1 MLQNNDQLGMTY
13 EDGILYAVQVVK
25 GEISVCRN
33 IRLACQ
39 RFLDQLENREW
50 AWEFH
55 VNYVEHF
62 LEFAST
68 LRHTKGPDAGK
79 PLVLEPFQ
87 IFVICAIYGFRSK
100 KDPSRRMVTDVIVYI
115 PRKAGKSTLTAAIAL
130 YELQWGEAGAEVYT
144 LATNRDQASLV
155 FHAAQGFV
163 ENMPGDV
170 AALYNLS
177 RYQITK
183 TGDSQSVFKAL
194 SRDTKKSG
202 DGMNPSCVIVD
213 EAAQIVD
220 RNSIEVMHSGMV
232 ARKNPLR
239 VYITTASFTKETK
252 FYEDMAL
259 FEAMLTGEAE
269 DSPRWFG
276 LLYSLDPGDDWRDS
290 TTWLKANPMHG
301 ISVFEEAIAERA
313 EQAKHKPAALNE
325 FLCKTLNIYVSANSA
340 WVDRSFWDDPK
351 CNIVERVHDPESVF
365 IGFDLAATRDLNA
378 VCTLK
383 RYGDTDFEAEFKF
396 FLPEEGLSLVPKH
409 YADIFRM
416 AVKSGILHITEG
428 NVMDDREISDYIIA
442 KAAQY
447 DVKEVGYDAYNA
459 ASLVARLH
467 EAGLPVKK
475 VGQGMAVLS
484 NPSKHVEKL
493 IMQHQIKHD
502 GNPFVGWQL
511 GNCEVYE
518 DVNGNIKVRKN
529 EADKAAK
536 VDGIIAL
543 IVAMHCSLDNPVTT
557 GFGFRTF

>member
-1 MLQNNDQLGMTY
+1 MTY
-13 EDGILYAVQVVK
+13 EDGILYAVQVVR

-39 RFLDQLENREW
+39 RFLNQLEDRAW
-50 AWEFH
+50 AYEFH
-55 VNYVEHF
+55 VKYVEHF

-68 LRHTKGPDAGK
+68 LCHTKGPEAGK
-79 PLVLEPFQ
+79 PLLLQPFQ
-87 IFVICAIYGFRSK
+87 IFLICAIYGFRSK
-100 KDPSRRMVTDVIVYI
+100 KDTKRRMVTDVIVYI
-115 PRKAGKSTLTAAIAL
+115 PRKAGKSTLIAVLGL
-130 YELQWGEAGAEVYT
+130 YELQWGESGAEVYT

-163 ENMPGDV
+163 EAMPGDV
-170 AALYNLS
+170 SGLYGVS
-177 RYQITK
+177 RYQIVK
-183 TGDSQSVFKAL
+183 RGDSQSVFKAL

-202 DGMNPSCVIVD
+202 DGLNPSCVIID

-220 RNSIEVMHSGMV
+220 RNTIEVMFSGMV
-232 ARKNPLR
+232 ARQNPLR

-252 FYEDMAL
+252 FYEDMQL
-259 FEAMLTGEAE
+259 LEAMLSGEAE
-269 DSPRWFG
+269 DNPRWFG
-276 LLYSLDPGDDWRDS
+276 LLYSLDPGDDWREPS
-290 TTWLKANPMHG
+290 TWAKANPMHG
-301 ISVFEEAIAERA
+301 ISVFEEAIAQRA
-313 EQAKHKPAALNE
+313 EEAKHKPAALNE

-340 WVDRSFWDDPK
+340 WVDRDYWDSLK
-351 CNIVERVHDPESVF
+351 CSNVANLGREPEAVF
-365 IGFDLAATRDLNA
+365 IGFDLAAVRDLNA

-383 RYGDTDFEAEFKF
+383 RYAEDDYEAHWKF
-396 FLPEEGLSLVPKH
+396 FMPEAGYDLIPKH
-409 YADIFRM
+409 YLDIFRV
-416 AVKSGILHITEG
+416 ARQAGILHVTEG

-442 KAAQY
+442 ECNRNN
-447 DVKEVGYDAYNA
+447 VKEIGYDAYNA

-484 NPSKHVEKL
+484 NPSKHTEKL
-493 IMQHQIKHD
+493 IMQHAIKHD

-518 DVNGNIKVRKN
+518 DVNGNVKVRKN
-529 EADKAAK
+529 EADKSAK

-543 IVAMHCSLDNPVTT
+543 IIAMHCSLDNPAVS